1 METKVYDTE
10 NGEHVEET
18 KDPNGNFY
26 QKKVTKQGP
35 GGVQSVSIVTSTSI
49 GGGGGPAGVGDGVDP
64 ADRRRLYWR
73 WQSSAYTG
81 VWLVLQIV

>member
-35 GGVQSVSIVTSTSI
+35 GGVQSVSIMTSTSI
-49 GGGGGPAGVGDGVDP
+49 GGGGGPAGLFQEMNRMMSMFAQMAGGG
-64 ADRRRLYWR
+64 R
-73 WQSSAYTG
+73 G
-81 VWLVLQIV
+81 F